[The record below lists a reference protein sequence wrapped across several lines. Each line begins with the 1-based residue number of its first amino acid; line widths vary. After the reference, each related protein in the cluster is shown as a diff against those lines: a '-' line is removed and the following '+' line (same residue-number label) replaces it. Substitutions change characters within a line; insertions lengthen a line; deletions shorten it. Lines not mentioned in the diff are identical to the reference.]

1 MKNLRRLLGV
11 SVLGVIFVLPSL
23 SFAAGNFDVTAPNGG
38 QKWVTGKAYAIKW
51 AKGNAGAQVKIQLL
65 KSGKHYQWISKKTKN
80 DGKYAWEV
88 PTTVVTGSAYK
99 IKITSIK
106 NKKVIDVSD
115 KVFSITK
122 RASRGGTDDTDDTDD
137 TDALEVTT
145 PNGGQKWKIGKAYAI
160 KWVVGNGGS
169 YVKIQLYKSGKHYQW
184 ISKKTKNDG
193 KYPWKIPS
201 TVKAGSAYKIKITA
215 KTKNSITD
223 SSDKNFTISK
233 SGGGGSGSL
242 KVTVPNGDETWKP
255 NTVHVIKWDKGDA
268 GKFVRIFLLKSTGK
282 RYKTISVKTGN
293 DGKYP
298 WKVPASV
305 ATGDY
310 KIRVQ
315 AVTDNTLNDDSDSNF
330 KIGDCTRFEPTG
342 GYTIFSYNPGQKFL
356 VTNRSTT
363 SLRDWLHVSC
373 HSLLY
378 CQLSDGWWYVLDDGF
393 YFIPS
398 TGKLCA
404 GNNLILWTTGL
415 PDTVCT
421 ITGVTTYSG
430 QLPAARSVLQEST
443 RSSSSSHRMSVQP
456 SRTPK

>member
-1 MKNLRRLLGV
+1 MKYLRRLLGV
-11 SVLGVIFVLPSL
+11 SVFGAIFFLPSL
-23 SFAAGNFDVTAPNGG
+23 SFAAGNFEVTAPNGG
-38 QKWVTGKAYAIKW
+38 QKWVTGKAYAVKW

-65 KSGKHYQWISKKTKN
+65 KSGKHYKWISKKTKN
-80 DGKYAWEV
+80 DGKYAWEI

-106 NKKVIDVSD
+106 NKKVVDVSD
-115 KVFSITK
+115 KTFSITK
-122 RASRGGTDDTDDTDD
+122 LASRGDTDDTDDTDD
-137 TDALEVTT
+137 SDALEVTT
-145 PNGGQKWKIGKAYAI
+145 PNGGQKWKVGKKYAI
-160 KWVVGNGGS
+160 KWVAGNGGS
-169 YVKIQLYKSGKHYQW
+169 YVKIQLYKSGKHYKW

-268 GKFVRIFLLKSTGK
+268 GKFVRIFLLKKTGK

-298 WKVPASV
+298 WQVPASV
-305 ATGDY
+305 AEGDY

-315 AVTDNTLNDDSDSNF
+315 AVTDNTSNDDSDSKF
-330 KIGDCTRFEPTG
+330 KIGDCTRFDPTG
-342 GYTIFSYNPGQKFL
+342 GWTALNWYPGEKFL
-356 VTNRSTT
+356 VADLSKP
-363 SLRDWLHVSC
+363 SVKDWLHVSC
-373 HSLLY
+373 PYTLY
-378 CQLSDGWWYVLDDGF
+378 YLLSDGWYYIIDDGF
-393 YFIPS
+393 YFTP
-398 TGKLCA
+398 TNGKLCTGDYVTFYTA
-404 GNNLILWTTGL
+404 GFADN
-415 PDTVCT
+415 VCT
-421 ITGVTTYSG
+421 ITGTSTYSG
-430 QLPAARSVLQEST
+430 KLPATRSPLKEST
-443 RSSSSSHRMSVQP
+443 RSPSSHRMSIEP
-456 SRTPK
+456 SRPRQ

>member
-1 MKNLRRLLGV
+1 MKSLPQLSRLFV
-11 SVLGVIFVLPSL
+11 FGVIFFLSSL
-23 SFAAGNFDVTAPNGG
+23 SFAAGNFEVTAPNGG
-38 QKWVTGKAYAIKW
+38 QKWVTGKAYAVKW

-80 DGKYAWEV
+80 DGRYAWEI

-106 NKKVIDVSD
+106 NKKVVDVSD

-122 RASRGGTDDTDDTDD
+122 LPSRGDTDDSDDSDDTDD

-145 PNGGQKWKIGKAYAI
+145 PNGGQKWKIGKKYAI
-160 KWVVGNGGS
+160 KWVAGNGGS
-169 YVKIQLYKSGKHYQW
+169 YVKIQLYKSGKHYKW

-305 ATGDY
+305 AEGDY

-315 AVTDNTLNDDSDSNF
+315 AVTDNTLNDDSDKKFS
-330 KIGDCTRFEPTG
+330 IG
-342 GYTIFSYNPGQKFL
+342 
-356 VTNRSTT
+356 
-363 SLRDWLHVSC
+363 
-373 HSLLY
+373 
-378 CQLSDGWWYVLDDGF
+378 
-393 YFIPS
+393 
-398 TGKLCA
+398 
-404 GNNLILWTTGL
+404 
-415 PDTVCT
+415 
-421 ITGVTTYSG
+421 
-430 QLPAARSVLQEST
+430 SVLKIKSPNGGET
-443 RSSSSSHRMSVQP
+443 WEAGSSYELSLIHI
-456 SRTPK
+456 